1 MWICGAPQTDQNLTF
16 CSICR
21 GLSDGSVRKER
32 CIEHGR
38 PGRRL
43 RVEEAEPVGEFQDFQ
58 ISRFPDPR
66 SLDRKSK
73 IQVEHWLICM
83 VGRVFIVDHCLASDQ
98 PASLS
103 GQNHNL
109 CHTAAL
115 LSGRATFWRNRLL
128 AVVRRLLSNKP
139 LPRGLKPDTS
149 SVSSTLSHSFKLS
162 HTFTVSNKP
171 TASRI
176 RTFDPSSQF
185 HSFRLSNSFTL
196 IGFQT

>member
-1 MWICGAPQTDQNLTF
+1 MVQFAKSVALNMDDQAAVSGWRRQNQ
-16 CSICR
+16 
-21 GLSDGSVRKER
+21 SVSFK
-32 CIEHGR
+32 
-38 PGRRL
+38 
-43 RVEEAEPVGEFQDFQ
+43 
-58 ISRFPDPR
+58 ISRFPDFR
-66 SLDRKSK
+66 SPISRPKVKDPSWALAYMHGGQSS
-73 IQVEHWLICM
+73 HC
-83 VGRVFIVDHCLASDQ
+83 GPHYHCLASDQ
-98 PASLS
+98 LS

-109 CHTAAL
+109 CNTAAI